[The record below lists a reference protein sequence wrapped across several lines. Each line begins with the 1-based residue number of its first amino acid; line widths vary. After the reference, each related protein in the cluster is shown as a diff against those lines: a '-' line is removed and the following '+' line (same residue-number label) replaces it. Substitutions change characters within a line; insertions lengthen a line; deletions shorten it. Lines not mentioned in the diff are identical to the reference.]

1 MPGGFTSIGR
11 KCGQRSACNV
21 SSSYIH
27 CPELVDHA
35 KFENVASQ
43 VQDAMEDIFDPTK
56 PHFLEWVRIHNMGSD
71 NIQTSE
77 LEKRSISTP
86 LFFVAFCGFSGL
98 AKHLIITRALDVNAK
113 VRNDWTPLFAASHVG
128 HVDVVQVLLDYGSD
142 VNALDIYDQSPLH
155 MASFGS
161 HVNVVQLLLEHG
173 ANVNT
178 QDNYDCYT
186 PLHWASEEGELE
198 ITRPLLDP
206 QWEVGRL

>member
-1 MPGGFTSIGR
+1 
-11 KCGQRSACNV
+11 
-21 SSSYIH
+21 
-27 CPELVDHA
+27 
-35 KFENVASQ
+35 
-43 VQDAMEDIFDPTK
+43 
-56 PHFLEWVRIHNMGSD
+56 MGSD

-113 VRNDWTPLFAASHVG
+113 VHNDWTPLFAASHVG
-128 HVDVVQVLLDYGSD
+128 HVDVVQLLLDYGSD

-186 PLHWASEEGELE
+186 LCIGRRRRENLRSRVRCLTMEQ
-198 ITRPLLDP
+198 TRTSGT
-206 QWEVGRL
+206 EMV